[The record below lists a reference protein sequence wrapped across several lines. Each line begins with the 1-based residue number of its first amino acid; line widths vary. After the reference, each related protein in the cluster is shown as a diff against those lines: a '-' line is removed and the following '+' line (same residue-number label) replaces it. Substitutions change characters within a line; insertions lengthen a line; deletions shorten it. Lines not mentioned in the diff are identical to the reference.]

1 MHKMLGFLGMT
12 AGGWIFWIVGERY
25 SLTAAILLSAVGTGV
40 GLYVGRRIAD
50 EYF

>member
-1 MHKMLGFLGMT
+1 MQKLLGFIGMT
-12 AGGWIFWIVGERY
+12 AGGWIFWYMGEWY
-25 SLTAAILLSAVGTGV
+25 SLTAAILLSVVGTGV